1 MSPGGV
7 ARPIP
12 LRARP
17 TPAPP
22 PAPPRAPRA
31 SWGRGRTEFP
41 SAGAPAAPQA
51 GGLFLFTERKGKWKR
66 RGGGGWSLLRR
77 PSAGSDAV
85 TQGPTRAARERELLR
100 AHLAARTW
108 TARHAPGPVALAPS
122 SAVAGPGDPG
132 APGSR
137 GLPTSCD
144 ESRRGTAAGA
154 LRSRDRAEAAGNA
167 DFGGSGVSL
176 DRSPA
181 GCPGGSH
188 PEIRGAPASG
198 RGGAGCIPG
207 LQEVGAARFQLRRS
221 GAARG

>member
-1 MSPGGV
+1 MPRGSPGPREAWRGRFRSGH
-7 ARPIP
+7 APP
-12 LRARP
+12 L
-17 TPAPP
+17 PAPSS
-22 PAPPRAPRA
+22 APGPEGKSVR
-31 SWGRGRTEFP
+31 GGRTEFP
-41 SAGAPAAPQA
+41 SAGARAAPQA

-66 RGGGGWSLLRR
+66 RGGGGWSPLRR

-108 TARHAPGPVALAPS
+108 TARHALGPVALAPS

-144 ESRRGTAAGA
+144 ESRRGTAAGV
-154 LRSRDRAEAAGNA
+154 LRPRDRAEAAGNA
-167 DFGGSGVSL
+167 DFGGSGISL

-198 RGGAGCIPG
+198 CGVRGVFRGS
-207 LQEVGAARFQLRRS
+207 RR
-221 GAARG
+221 